1 MKVKVLNP
9 CWHCYAGAIG
19 ECSLMPNCAYAKIA
33 GYQCFCPDLEFEDEI
48 EIEVEETNENT

>member
-19 ECSLMPNCAYAKIA
+19 ECSLMPNCAYSRVA
-33 GYQCFCPDLEFEDEI
+33 GHQCSCPDLEFEDEI
-48 EIEVEETNENT
+48 EVEDNDDKE